1 MHEEQQKMLHS
12 AHTVAPNMRVE
23 VVQELQPLTLDG
35 STGEG
40 GGQILRTGLALSM
53 VTGRPLHI
61 TRIRAGRPKPGL
73 MRQHLAC
80 VQAAVAVG
88 GGQVD
93 GAELGSQT
101 LVFTP
106 GAVRAGDYRFQIAT
120 AGSCLL
126 VLQTVLPALMLA
138 DGPSKVEL
146 SGGTHN
152 PMAPPFDFL
161 ERAFAPLVRRLG
173 VGLDLQLQRRG
184 FYPAGGGELV
194 AHITPASTTTQP
206 LAPVDVL
213 ERGPLHNAWGE
224 ALVPGLARNI
234 ATRELEALGQ
244 RMGWT
249 FESGQLRQP
258 PTRQNEGPGN
268 ALIATLEH
276 AHVTE
281 VFCQLGER
289 HLSAEQVAKRLVDE
303 VRAYQ
308 RSSGALGPHL
318 ADQWMLPLALAVWR
332 SGRAA
337 RYTCT
342 EVTQHTATNAQT
354 IALGLP
360 VRVQITPVERAMQ
373 VEILPAP

>member
-23 VVQELQPLTLDG
+23 VVQEQQPLTLDG

-80 VQAAVAVG
+80 VQAAVAVC
-88 GGQVD
+88 GGQAE

-106 GAVRAGDYRFQIAT
+106 SAVRAGDYRFQIAT

-173 VGLDLQLQRRG
+173 VGVDLQLQRRG

-194 AHITPASTTTQP
+194 AHITPASATTQP
-206 LAPVDVL
+206 LAPVDLL

-308 RSSGALGPHL
+308 RSTGALGPHL

-360 VRVQITPVERAMQ
+360 VRVQVTPVERAMQ
-373 VEILPAP
+373 VDILPAP

>member
-1 MHEEQQKMLHS
+1 MHEKQQKMLHS

-23 VVQELQPLTLDG
+23 VVQEQQPLTLDG

-80 VQAAVAVG
+80 VQAAVAVC
-88 GGQVD
+88 GGQAE

-106 GAVRAGDYRFQIAT
+106 SAVRAGDYRFQIAT

-138 DGPSKVEL
+138 DDPSKVEL

-173 VGLDLQLQRRG
+173 VGVDLQLQRRG

-194 AHITPASTTTQP
+194 AHITPASATTQP
-206 LAPVDVL
+206 LAPVDLL

-289 HLSAEQVAKRLVDE
+289 SLSAEQVAKRLVDE

-308 RSSGALGPHL
+308 RSTGALGPHL

>member
-1 MHEEQQKMLHS
+1 MHSL
-12 AHTVAPNMRVE
+12 N
-23 VVQELQPLTLDG
+23 LDG

-40 GGQILRTGLALSM
+40 GGQILRTGLALAM

-61 TRIRAGRPKPGL
+61 NRIRAGRPKPGL

-80 VQAAVAVG
+80 VQAAVAVC
-88 GGQVD
+88 GGQAE
-93 GAELGSQT
+93 GADLGSQT
-101 LVFTP
+101 LQFTP
-106 GAVRAGDYRFQIAT
+106 GAMRAGDYRFQIAT

-184 FYPAGGGELV
+184 FFPAGGGELV
-194 AHITPASTTTQP
+194 AHITPSAQS

-213 ERGPLHNAWGE
+213 ERGPLMNGWAE

-249 FESGQLRQP
+249 FEAGQLRQP

-268 ALIATLEH
+268 ALIATLEY
-276 AHVTE
+276 AHITE

-289 HLSAEQVAKRLVDE
+289 SLSAEQVAKRLVDE
-303 VRAYQ
+303 VRDYQ

-332 SGRAA
+332 SGQAA
-337 RYTCT
+337 SYTCT

-360 VRVQITPVERAMQ
+360 VQVQITPAEGAMR
-373 VEILPAP
+373 VEIKPMP

>member
-1 MHEEQQKMLHS
+1 MLSEKYVIHPPGQ
-12 AHTVAPNMRVE
+12 AMQT
-23 VVQELQPLTLDG
+23 PLTLDG

-40 GGQILRTGLALSM
+40 GGQILRTGLALAM
-53 VTGRPLHI
+53 VTGRLLHI

-80 VQAAVAVG
+80 VQAAVAVCG
-88 GGQVD
+88 GD
-93 GAELGSQT
+93 AEGAELGSQT
-101 LVFTP
+101 LLFTP

-126 VLQTVLPALMLA
+126 VLQTVLPALMLTE
-138 DGPSKVEL
+138 GESRVQL

-184 FYPAGGGELV
+184 FYPAGGGEVL
-194 AHITPASTTTQP
+194 AHITPPALA

-213 ERGPLHNAWGE
+213 ERGPLQDAWGE

-234 ATRELEALGQ
+234 ATRELDALGQ

-249 FESGQLRQP
+249 FESGRLRQP

-268 ALIATLEH
+268 ALIATLEYEH
-276 AHVTE
+276 ITE

-289 HLSAEQVAKRLVDE
+289 SLSAEQVAKRLVDE
-303 VRAYQ
+303 VRDYQ
-308 RSSGALGPHL
+308 RSAGALGPHL

-360 VRVQITPVERAMQ
+360 VQVQITPVKQAML
-373 VEILPAP
+373 VEIRPLL

>member
-1 MHEEQQKMLHS
+1 MTETTT
-12 AHTVAPNMRVE
+12 A
-23 VVQELQPLTLDG
+23 PLTLDG

-53 VTGRPLHI
+53 ATGRPLHI

-80 VQAAVAVG
+80 VHAAVAVCD
-88 GGQVD
+88 GQVE
-93 GAELGSQT
+93 GAELGSQA
-101 LVFTP
+101 LQFTP

-138 DGPSKVEL
+138 EGESRVEL
-146 SGGTHN
+146 LGGTHN

-173 VGLDLQLQRRG
+173 VGLELQLQRRG

-194 AHITPASTTTQP
+194 ARITPATQA
-206 LAPVDVL
+206 LAPMDVL
-213 ERGPLHNAWGE
+213 ERGPPHNAWGE

-268 ALIATLEH
+268 VLIATLEH

-308 RSSGALGPHL
+308 RSTGALGPHL

-332 SGRAA
+332 SGQAA
-337 RYTCT
+337 SYTCS
-342 EVTQHTATNAQT
+342 EVTQHTDTNAQT
-354 IALGLP
+354 IAMGLP
-360 VRVQITPVERAMQ
+360 VRVQITPAAGAMRVE
-373 VEILPAP
+373 VSPLP

>member
-1 MHEEQQKMLHS
+1 MKVHS
-12 AHTVAPNMRVE
+12 LN
-23 VVQELQPLTLDG
+23 LDG

-80 VQAAVAVG
+80 VQAAVAVCG
-88 GGQVD
+88 GRAE
-93 GAELGSQT
+93 GAELNSQT
-101 LVFTP
+101 LLFTP
-106 GAVRAGDYRFQIAT
+106 GEVRSGDYRFQIAT

-138 DGPSKVEL
+138 EAPSKVEL
-146 SGGTHN
+146 MGGTHN

-173 VGLDLQLQRRG
+173 VGLELDLKRRG
-184 FYPAGGGELV
+184 FFPAGGGELV
-194 AHITPASTTTQP
+194 AHIAPDPQA

-213 ERGPLHNAWGE
+213 ERGPLLDAWGE
-224 ALVPGLARNI
+224 ALVPGLARSI
-234 ATRELEALGQ
+234 APRELETLGQ

-249 FESGQLRQP
+249 FEAGQLRQP

-268 ALIATLEH
+268 ALLATLEH

-281 VFCQLGER
+281 VFASWANAACR
-289 HLSAEQVAKRLVDE
+289 PSKWPSA
-303 VRAYQ
+303 
-308 RSSGALGPHL
+308 
-318 ADQWMLPLALAVWR
+318 WR
-332 SGRAA
+332 MKS
-337 RYTCT
+337 
-342 EVTQHTATNAQT
+342 VPTNAAT
-354 IALGLP
+354 ARWARTWPTNGCCPLRWPCGAVAGP
-360 VRVQITPVERAMQ
+360 PAT
-373 VEILPAP
+373 PAPRSRCTQPPMRRPLHWVCPCRCGSSRWNGRCG

>member
-1 MHEEQQKMLHS
+1 M
-12 AHTVAPNMRVE
+12 
-23 VVQELQPLTLDG
+23 ELTESPSLKPLILDG

-53 VTGRPLHI
+53 VTGHPLHI

-80 VQAAVAVG
+80 VQAAVAVCA
-88 GGQVD
+88 GQAE
-93 GAELGSQT
+93 GADLNSQT

-106 GAVRAGDYRFQIAT
+106 GEVQAGDYRFQIAT

-138 DGPSKVEL
+138 NGPSRVEL
-146 SGGTHN
+146 LGGTHN

-173 VGLDLQLQRRG
+173 VGLELELKRRG
-184 FYPAGGGELV
+184 FFPAGGGELV
-194 AHITPASTTTQP
+194 AHITPAAQP
-206 LAPVDVL
+206 LVPVDVM
-213 ERGPLHNAWGE
+213 ERGPLQNAWAD
-224 ALVPGLARNI
+224 ALAPGISRGVAV
-234 ATRELEALGQ
+234 RELQALGQ

-249 FESGQLRQP
+249 EEAGQLRHP

-276 AHVTE
+276 AHITE

-289 HLSAEQVAKRLVDE
+289 SLAAEQVAKRLVDD

-308 RSSGALGPHL
+308 RSAGALGPHL

-332 SGRAA
+332 SGQAA
-337 RYTCT
+337 RYTCS

-360 VRVQITPVERAMQ
+360 VRVQITPAERAMR
-373 VEILPAP
+373 IDITHA

>member
-1 MHEEQQKMLHS
+1 M
-12 AHTVAPNMRVE
+12 T
-23 VVQELQPLTLDG
+23 ELAVTPLTLDG
-35 STGEG
+35 ATGEG

-80 VQAAVAVG
+80 VQAAVAVC
-88 GGQVD
+88 GGQAE
-93 GAELGSQT
+93 GAELNSQT

-106 GAVRAGDYRFQIAT
+106 GVVRAGDYRFQIAT

-138 DGPSKVEL
+138 DAPSKVEL
-146 SGGTHN
+146 MGGTHN

-173 VGLDLQLQRRG
+173 VGLELELKRRG
-184 FYPAGGGELV
+184 FFPAGGGELV
-194 AHITPASTTTQP
+194 ARITPTASTQQP
-206 LAPVDVL
+206 LVPVDVL
-213 ERGPLHNAWGE
+213 TRGPLQSAWGE
-224 ALVPGLARNI
+224 ALTPGISRGVAV
-234 ATRELEALGQ
+234 RELQTLGQ

-249 FESGQLRQP
+249 QESGQLRQP

-276 AHVTE
+276 AHITE

-289 HLSAEQVAKRLVDE
+289 SLSAEQVAKRLVDE

-308 RSSGALGPHL
+308 RSAGALGLHL

-332 SGRAA
+332 SGQAA
-337 RYTCT
+337 SYTCS

-360 VRVQITPVERAMQ
+360 VRVQITPAERAMH
-373 VEILPAP
+373 VEIAPA

>member
-1 MHEEQQKMLHS
+1 MTASSL
-12 AHTVAPNMRVE
+12 P
-23 VVQELQPLTLDG
+23 PLTLDG
-35 STGEG
+35 ATGEG

-80 VQAAVAVG
+80 VQAAVAVC
-88 GGQVD
+88 GGQAE
-93 GAELGSQT
+93 GAELNSQT
-101 LVFTP
+101 LLFTP
-106 GAVRAGDYRFQIAT
+106 GAVQAGDYRFQIAT

-138 DGPSKVEL
+138 DGESRVQL

-173 VGLDLQLQRRG
+173 VGLELQLQRRG
-184 FYPAGGGELV
+184 FYPAGGGEVL
-194 AHITPASTTTQP
+194 AHITPAARP
-206 LAPVDVL
+206 MAPVDVL
-213 ERGPLHNAWGE
+213 ERGPLQSGWAD
-224 ALVPGLARNI
+224 ALAPGLARNI
-234 ATRELEALGQ
+234 PYRELETLGQ
-244 RMGWT
+244 RLGWT
-249 FESGQLRQP
+249 FEADQLRQL
-258 PTRQNEGPGN
+258 PTRQNEWPGN
-268 ALIATLEH
+268 ALIATLEYEH
-276 AHVTE
+276 LTE

-289 HLSAEQVAKRLVDE
+289 SLSAEQVAKRLVDE
-303 VRAYQ
+303 VRDYQ
-308 RSSGALGPHL
+308 RGTGALGPHL

-332 SGRAA
+332 SGQAA

-360 VRVQITPVERAMQ
+360 VRVQIAPVKGAML
-373 VEILPAP
+373 VEISPLA

>member
-1 MHEEQQKMLHS
+1 MK
-12 AHTVAPNMRVE
+12 TRN
-23 VVQELQPLTLDG
+23 PLTLDG

-61 TRIRAGRPKPGL
+61 TRIRSGRPKPGL

-80 VQAAVAVG
+80 VQAAVAVC
-88 GGQVD
+88 GGQAE
-93 GAELGSQT
+93 GAELNSQT

-106 GAVRAGDYRFQIAT
+106 GVVRAGDYRFQIAT

-138 DGPSKVEL
+138 EAPSKVEL
-146 SGGTHN
+146 MGGTHN

-173 VGLDLQLQRRG
+173 MGLELDLKRRG
-184 FYPAGGGELV
+184 FFPAGGGELV
-194 AHITPASTTTQP
+194 AHIAPAPQP

-213 ERGPLHNAWGE
+213 ERGPLLNAWGE
-224 ALVPGLARNI
+224 ALAPGLARGI
-234 ATRELEALGQ
+234 AARELEALGQ
-244 RMGWT
+244 RMGWAYDAD
-249 FESGQLRQP
+249 QLRQP

-276 AHVTE
+276 SHVTE
-281 VFCQLGER
+281 VFFQLGER
-289 HLSAEQVAKRLVDE
+289 NQSAEQVARRLADE

-308 RSSGALGPHL
+308 RSTGALGPHL

-332 SGRAA
+332 SGQAA
-337 RYTCT
+337 RYTCSA
-342 EVTQHTATNAQT
+342 VTQHTTTNAQT
-354 IALGLP
+354 LALGLP

-373 VEILPAP
+373 VEIAPAQ

>member
-1 MHEEQQKMLHS
+1 MTE
-12 AHTVAPNMRVE
+12 ATTA
-23 VVQELQPLTLDG
+23 PLTLDG

-53 VTGRPLHI
+53 VTGRTLHV

-80 VQAAVAVG
+80 VHAAVAVC
-88 GGQVD
+88 GGQAE

-101 LVFTP
+101 LRFTP
-106 GAVRAGDYRFQIAT
+106 GAVCAGEYRFQIAT

-138 DGPSKVEL
+138 DGESKVEL
-146 SGGTHN
+146 VGGTHN

-173 VGLDLQLQRRG
+173 AGLELQLKRRG
-184 FYPAGGGELV
+184 FFPAGGGEIV
-194 AHITPASTTTQP
+194 ASITPARHP
-206 LAPVDVL
+206 LAPVDVM
-213 ERGPLHNAWGE
+213 ERGPLLNGWAE

-234 ATRELEALGQ
+234 ATRELDALGQ

-249 FESGQLRQP
+249 FESGRLRQP

-268 ALIATLEH
+268 ALIATLDYEH
-276 AHVTE
+276 ITE

-289 HLSAEQVAKRLVDE
+289 SLSAEQVAKRLVDE
-303 VRAYQ
+303 VRDYQ
-308 RSSGALGPHL
+308 RSAGALGPHL

-332 SGRAA
+332 SGQAA

-360 VRVQITPVERAMQ
+360 VRVQITPVKQAML
-373 VEILPAP
+373 VEISPQL

>member
-1 MHEEQQKMLHS
+1 
-12 AHTVAPNMRVE
+12 MRAQ
-23 VVQELQPLTLDG
+23 VVQELHHLTLDG

-80 VQAAVAVG
+80 VQAAVAVC
-88 GGQVD
+88 GGQAE

-101 LVFTP
+101 LWFTP
-106 GAVRAGDYRFQIAT
+106 SAVRAGDYHFQIAT

-138 DGPSKVEL
+138 DGESQVQL

-194 AHITPASTTTQP
+194 ARITPATQA
-206 LAPVDVL
+206 LAPMDLL

-244 RMGWT
+244 RLGWT
-249 FESGQLRQP
+249 FEAGQLRQP

-276 AHVTE
+276 AHITE

-289 HLSAEQVAKRLVDE
+289 SVSAEQVAKRLVDE
-303 VRAYQ
+303 LRAYQ
-308 RSSGALGPHL
+308 RSTGALGPHL

-360 VRVQITPVERAMQ
+360 VQVQITAVERAMQ
-373 VEILPAP
+373 VEIQPAP

>member
-23 VVQELQPLTLDG
+23 VAQEQQPLTLDG

-249 FESGQLRQP
+249 FEGGQLRQP

-268 ALIATLEH
+268 ALIATLEY
-276 AHVTE
+276 AQVTE

-289 HLSAEQVAKRLVDE
+289 SLSAEQVAKRLVDE

>member
-1 MHEEQQKMLHS
+1 MSDVITL
-12 AHTVAPNMRVE
+12 
-23 VVQELQPLTLDG
+23 PLTLDG

-53 VTGRPLHI
+53 ATGRPLHI

-80 VQAAVAVG
+80 VQAAVAVS
-88 GGQVD
+88 GGQAD

-101 LVFTP
+101 LLFTP

-138 DGPSKVEL
+138 DSESRVQL

-161 ERAFAPLVRRLG
+161 ERSFAPLVQRLG

-184 FYPAGGGELV
+184 FFPAGGGELV
-194 AHITPASTTTQP
+194 AHVTPSAAQP
-206 LAPVDVL
+206 LTPVDVM
-213 ERGPLHNAWGE
+213 ERGALRNAYGE

-234 ATRELEALGQ
+234 AHRELETLGQ

-249 FESGQLRQP
+249 FEAGQLRQP

-268 ALIATLEH
+268 ALIATLEYEY
-276 AHVTE
+276 VTE

-289 HLSAEQVAKRLVDE
+289 SLSAEQVAKRLVDE
-303 VRAYQ
+303 IRAYQ
-308 RSSGALGPHL
+308 RSAGALGPHL

-373 VEILPAP
+373 VEISPLP

>member
-1 MHEEQQKMLHS
+1 M
-12 AHTVAPNMRVE
+12 T
-23 VVQELQPLTLDG
+23 ELTLSPLTLDG

-40 GGQILRTGLALSM
+40 GGQILRTGLAISM

-61 TRIRAGRPKPGL
+61 THIRAGRPKPGL

-80 VQAAVAVG
+80 VQAAVAVC
-88 GGQVD
+88 GGQSD

-101 LVFTP
+101 LQFTP
-106 GAVRAGDYRFQIAT
+106 GAVREGDYRFQIAT

-138 DGPSKVEL
+138 DGESRVQL

-173 VGLDLQLQRRG
+173 VGLELQLQRRG
-184 FYPAGGGELV
+184 FFPAGGGELV
-194 AHITPASTTTQP
+194 ARITPSAQP
-206 LAPVDVL
+206 LAPVDIL
-213 ERGPLHNAWGE
+213 ERGPLMNGWAE

-234 ATRELEALGQ
+234 AHRELEAFGQ

-249 FESGQLRQP
+249 FDSGQLRQP

-268 ALIATLEH
+268 ALIATLEY
-276 AHVTE
+276 AHITE

-289 HLSAEQVAKRLVDE
+289 SLSAEQVAKRLVDE
-303 VRAYQ
+303 VRDYQ

-318 ADQWMLPLALAVWR
+318 ADQWMLPLALAVCR
-332 SGRAA
+332 SGQAA

-360 VRVQITPVERAMQ
+360 VRVQIAPVEGAML
-373 VEILPAP
+373 VEISPLP

>member
-23 VVQELQPLTLDG
+23 VVQEQQPLTLDG

-53 VTGRPLHI
+53 VTGRPLNI

-80 VQAAVAVG
+80 VQAAVAVC
-88 GGQVD
+88 GGQAE

-106 GAVRAGDYRFQIAT
+106 GAVRAGEYRFQIAT

-276 AHVTE
+276 THVTE

-289 HLSAEQVAKRLVDE
+289 SLSAEQVAKRLVDE

>member
-12 AHTVAPNMRVE
+12 AHTVTPNMRVE
-23 VVQELQPLTLDG
+23 VVQEQQPLTLDG
-35 STGEG
+35 SVGEG

-138 DGPSKVEL
+138 EGESRVQL

-194 AHITPASTTTQP
+194 AHITPASATTQP

>member
-1 MHEEQQKMLHS
+1 MQ
-12 AHTVAPNMRVE
+12 V
-23 VVQELQPLTLDG
+23 PLTLDG

-53 VTGRPLHI
+53 VTGHPLHI

-80 VQAAVAVG
+80 VQAAVAVC
-88 GGQVD
+88 GGQAE
-93 GAELGSQT
+93 GAELNSQT

-138 DGPSKVEL
+138 DGPSRVEL
-146 SGGTHN
+146 LGGTHN

-173 VGLDLQLQRRG
+173 VGLELELKRRG
-184 FYPAGGGELV
+184 FFPAGGGELV
-194 AHITPASTTTQP
+194 AHVTPSAQP
-206 LAPVDVL
+206 LTPVDVM
-213 ERGPLHNAWGE
+213 ERGPLQNAWAD
-224 ALVPGLARNI
+224 ALAPGISRGVAV
-234 ATRELEALGQ
+234 RELQTLGQ

-249 FESGQLRQP
+249 EEAGQLRHP

-268 ALIATLEH
+268 ALIANLEY
-276 AHVTE
+276 AHITE

-289 HLSAEQVAKRLVDE
+289 SLAAEQVAKRLVDE
-303 VRAYQ
+303 VRTYQ
-308 RSSGALGPHL
+308 RSAGALGPHL

-332 SGRAA
+332 SGQAA
-337 RYTCT
+337 RYTCS

-373 VEILPAP
+373 VEIRPAG

>member
-1 MHEEQQKMLHS
+1 MHEKQQKMLHS

-23 VVQELQPLTLDG
+23 VVQEQQPLTLDG

-80 VQAAVAVG
+80 VQAAVAVC
-88 GGQVD
+88 GGQAE

-106 GAVRAGDYRFQIAT
+106 SAVRAGDYRFQIAT

-138 DGPSKVEL
+138 DDPSKVEL

-173 VGLDLQLQRRG
+173 VGVDLQLQRRG

-194 AHITPASTTTQP
+194 AHITPASATTQP
-206 LAPVDVL
+206 LAPVDLL

-289 HLSAEQVAKRLVDE
+289 HLSAEQVAKRLVAE
-303 VRAYQ
+303 VRADQ

-337 RYTCT
+337 RYTCS

>member
-1 MHEEQQKMLHS
+1 MEKKKEIPI
-12 AHTVAPNMRVE
+12 ANVT
-23 VVQELQPLTLDG
+23 PLTLDG

-40 GGQILRTGLALSM
+40 GGQILRTGLALAM

-73 MRQHLAC
+73 MHQHLAC
-80 VQAAVAVG
+80 VQAAVAVCG
-88 GGQVD
+88 GD
-93 GAELGSQT
+93 AEGAELGSQT
-101 LVFTP
+101 LLFTP

-126 VLQTVLPALMLA
+126 VLQTVLPALMLTE
-138 DGPSKVEL
+138 GQSRVQL

-184 FYPAGGGELV
+184 FYPAGGGEVL
-194 AHITPASTTTQP
+194 AHITPAALP
-206 LAPVDVL
+206 LTPVDVL
-213 ERGPLHNAWGE
+213 ERGPLQDAWGE

-234 ATRELEALGQ
+234 ATRELDALGQ

-249 FESGQLRQP
+249 FESGRLRQP

-268 ALIATLEH
+268 ALIATLEYEH
-276 AHVTE
+276 ITE

-289 HLSAEQVAKRLVDE
+289 SLSAEQVAKRLVDE
-303 VRAYQ
+303 VRDYQ
-308 RSSGALGPHL
+308 RSAGALGPHL

-332 SGRAA
+332 SGQAA

-360 VRVQITPVERAMQ
+360 VRVQITPVDKAML
-373 VEILPAP
+373 VEISPQL

>member
-1 MHEEQQKMLHS
+1 MGDVTL
-12 AHTVAPNMRVE
+12 A
-23 VVQELQPLTLDG
+23 PLTLDG

-53 VTGRPLHI
+53 VARRPLHI

-80 VQAAVAVG
+80 VQAAVAVC
-88 GGQVD
+88 GGQAE
-93 GAELGSQT
+93 GAELNSQT

-106 GAVRAGDYRFQIAT
+106 GTVRAGDYRFQIAT

-138 DGPSKVEL
+138 DGESRVEL

-173 VGLDLQLQRRG
+173 VGLELQLRRRG
-184 FYPAGGGELV
+184 FFPAGGGELV
-194 AHITPASTTTQP
+194 AHITPAKQP
-206 LAPVDVL
+206 MAPVDMM
-213 ERGPLHNAWGE
+213 ERGPLLNGWAE

-234 ATRELEALGQ
+234 AHRELETLGQ

-249 FESGQLRQP
+249 FDAGQLRQA

-268 ALIATLEH
+268 ALIATLEY
-276 AHVTE
+276 AQLTE

-289 HLSAEQVAKRLVDE
+289 SLSAEQVAKRLADE
-303 VRAYQ
+303 IRTYQ
-308 RSSGALGPHL
+308 RSTGALGPHL
-318 ADQWMLPLALAVWR
+318 ADQWMLPLALAVWQ
-332 SGRAA
+332 SGQAA
-337 RYTCT
+337 SYTCT
-342 EVTQHTATNAQT
+342 EVTPHTETNAQT

-373 VEILPAP
+373 VEIRPAP